1 MGCVVRIGGGR
12 TMRGISEND
21 GLVRLDQNP
30 FDARPGD
37 ILAFSCMRNEILRLP
52 YFLDYYRKLG
62 VSRFVVVDNDST
74 DGTRRF
80 LLSQQDVHLFH
91 TEGSYS
97 GSYYGVDWLNLL
109 LGRFGRDHWV
119 VVVDADELLIY
130 PNSETVV
137 LLDLVRRL
145 ETGGFDAML
154 TFLLDMYASGPIRE
168 AHYSP
173 GAPFLERCPYFD
185 SDSYTLGG
193 EGMRAKVPATGGV
206 RQRLFWKV
214 GRERR
219 GKPPY
224 LPKIPLVKWSSGL
237 KYSAST
243 HVIKDLRLA
252 PFTGVLLHFKLFSDF
267 VERTMIEVKRREHWD
282 DAAQYEVYAEGLAAY
297 PDLDPMYEG
306 SVRFLNSRQLVEM
319 GLLIE

>member
-1 MGCVVRIGGGR
+1 MIG
-12 TMRGISEND
+12 MSEID
-21 GLVRLDQNP
+21 GLKRLDDRN

-37 ILAFSCMRNEILRLP
+37 ILGFSCIRNEILRLP

-62 VSRFVVVDNDST
+62 VSRFVVVDNAST
-74 DGTRRF
+74 DETIPF
-80 LLSQQDVHLFH
+80 LLSQRDVHLFH
-91 TEGSYS
+91 TGSSYS

-109 LGRFGRDHWV
+109 LGWFGRDHWV

-130 PNSETVV
+130 PDSETVR
-137 LLDLVRRL
+137 LPGLVGRL
-145 ETGGFDAML
+145 ETGGYDAML

-173 GAPFLERCPYFD
+173 GAPFLDRCPYFD
-185 SDSYTLGG
+185 SDSYTFGTD
-193 EGMRAKVPATGGV
+193 GMRAKVPATGGV
-206 RQRLFWKV
+206 RQRLFWKP

-237 KYSAST
+237 RYSAST
-243 HVIKDLRLA
+243 HVIEEVRLA
-252 PFTGVLLHFKLFSDF
+252 PFTGALLHFKLFSDF
-267 VERTMIEVKRREHWD
+267 IERTMIEAKRREHWD
-282 DAAQYEVYAEGLAAY
+282 GAAQYEVYAEGLAAN

-306 SVRFLNSRQLVEM
+306 SVPFMNSRQLVEM
-319 GLLIE
+319 GLLNE